1 MSKGNYIS
9 FCSKRAFN
17 ILDETLK
24 QEILTKLHKNYYI
37 TIKDKNFYIL
47 NSKNIKYIEKNPHI
61 LSVKSIGSLYY
72 LFLTIID
79 GRKYCLFIDKKIK
92 EGHKFPRIISVIY
105 RFDDAVFQDTV
116 FDGELLRDEDDN
128 WLYLINN
135 LVLYKGEL
143 YKNKNIVQKLGKVYQ
158 ILTDEY
164 KKDDYIEICQL
175 YVKRLFGYHEWDYI
189 INTYI
194 PNLKYK
200 TRGLY
205 FEGIRNLNNHLYLF
219 QRNQTFNKISSS
231 SDGSISITKN
241 TYSNNSNT
249 NNKNSNTYSNNSNTY
264 SNNNKNSNTY
274 SNTYSNNSNKNKS
287 RNTNYIKVDEEELQ
301 RRTYMTFIMRKTDT
315 SDIYNLYCSNN
326 DDLKKYGIALIDGLK
341 TSKKMR
347 KLFQN
352 DKDNLQMK
360 CKYDNKKEK
369 WIPID
374 LSDDKIDD
382 YNVICKYIEV
392 N

>member
-1 MSKGNYIS
+1 MKGSYIS
-9 FCSKRAFN
+9 FCNTKAFN
-17 ILDETLK
+17 IIDESFKERVLKTLK
-24 QEILTKLHKNYYI
+24 DNFYV
-37 TIKDKNFYIL
+37 TIKDRNFYII
-47 NSKNIKYIEKNPHI
+47 NKKNIKYIEKNPHI

-105 RFDDAVFQDTV
+105 RFDESVFQDTV
-116 FDGELLRDEDDN
+116 FDGELLRDQDDN
-128 WLYLINN
+128 WLYIINN

-164 KKDDYIEICQL
+164 KKDDYIEICPL
-175 YVKRLFGYHEWDYI
+175 YVKRLFGYHEWDYV

-249 NNKNSNTYSNNSNTY
+249 NNNNSNTYSNNSNT
-264 SNNNKNSNTY
+264 NNKNSNTY

-341 TSKKMR
+341 TSKKIR

>member
-72 LFLTIID
+72 LYFTIID

-105 RFDDAVFQDTV
+105 RFDDAIFQDTV

-128 WLYLINN
+128 WLYIINN

-158 ILTDEY
+158 ILNDEY
-164 KKDDYIEICQL
+164 KKDDYIEICPL

-249 NNKNSNTYSNNSNTY
+249 NNNNSN
-264 SNNNKNSNTY
+264 NKNI
-274 SNTYSNNSNKNKS
+274 NKS
-287 RNTNYIKVDEEELQ
+287 RNSNTIKVDEEELQ
-301 RRTYMTFIMRKTDT
+301 KRTYMTFIMRKTDT

>member
-105 RFDDAVFQDTV
+105 RFDDSIFQDTV

-128 WLYLINN
+128 WLYIINN

-164 KKDDYIEICQL
+164 KKDDYIEICPL

-219 QRNQTFNKISSS
+219 QRNKSFNKISSS

-249 NNKNSNTYSNNSNTY
+249 NNKNSNTYSNNSNT
-264 SNNNKNSNTY
+264 NNKNSN
-274 SNTYSNNSNKNKS
+274 SNINKS

-301 RRTYMTFIMRKTDT
+301 KRTYMTFIMRKTDT

-341 TSKKMR
+341 TSKKIR

>member
-105 RFDDAVFQDTV
+105 RFDDAIFQDTV

-128 WLYLINN
+128 WLYIINN

-164 KKDDYIEICQL
+164 KKDDYIEICPL

-219 QRNQTFNKISSS
+219 QRNKSFNKISSS

-249 NNKNSNTYSNNSNTY
+249 NNKNSNTYSNNSNT
-264 SNNNKNSNTY
+264 NNKNSN
-274 SNTYSNNSNKNKS
+274 SNINKS

-341 TSKKMR
+341 TSKKIR

>member
-1 MSKGNYIS
+1 MTKGNYLS

-105 RFDDAVFQDTV
+105 RFDDSVFNNTV
-116 FDGELLRDEDDN
+116 FDGELLRDQDDN

-143 YKNKNIVQKLGKVYQ
+143 YKNKNIVQKLSKVYQ
-158 ILTDEY
+158 ILSDEY
-164 KKDDYIEICQL
+164 NKDDHIEICPL

-200 TRGLY
+200 PRGIY
-205 FEGIRNLNNHLYLF
+205 FEGIRNLNNHLFLF
-219 QRNQTFNKISSS
+219 PRNQTFNKSSNLPDDSGIKINSFSSS
-231 SDGSISITKN
+231 NNGS
-241 TYSNNSNT
+241 SNNSNIKVSKT
-249 NNKNSNTYSNNSNTY
+249 SNTYSNNKKHKNVG
-264 SNNNKNSNTY
+264 NNI
-274 SNTYSNNSNKNKS
+274 NNEDLLRK
-287 RNTNYIKVDEEELQ
+287 
-301 RRTYMTFIMRKTDT
+301 TYMTFIMRKTDT

-374 LSDDKIDD
+374 LSQEKIDE
-382 YNVICKYIEV
+382 YSHICKFTELNV
-392 N
+392 D

>member
-105 RFDDAVFQDTV
+105 RFDDAIFQDTV

-128 WLYLINN
+128 WLYIINN

-164 KKDDYIEICQL
+164 KKDDYIEICPL

-219 QRNQTFNKISSS
+219 QRNKSFNKISSS

-249 NNKNSNTYSNNSNTY
+249 NNKNSNTYSNNSNT
-264 SNNNKNSNTY
+264 NNKNSN
-274 SNTYSNNSNKNKS
+274 SNINKS

-301 RRTYMTFIMRKTDT
+301 KRTYMTFIMRKTDT

-341 TSKKMR
+341 TSKKIR

>member
-72 LFLTIID
+72 LYFTIID

-116 FDGELLRDEDDN
+116 FDGELLRDQDDN
-128 WLYLINN
+128 WLYIINN

-164 KKDDYIEICQL
+164 KKDDYIEICPL

-231 SDGSISITKN
+231 SDGSINVTKN

-249 NNKNSNTYSNNSNTY
+249 NNNNSNTYSNNSNTY
-264 SNNNKNSNTY
+264 SN
-274 SNTYSNNSNKNKS
+274 TYSNNSNKS

-341 TSKKMR
+341 TSKKIR